1 MPKVNRAPSWPYAS
15 RFAWFW
21 LGQMWVPFGIA
32 AAVTL
37 PSYFWLI
44 AVGAIV
50 LSVAGIAC
58 LGAAMC
64 VTPLAMRLES
74 SRVQLYCTG
83 LAVGSVAGMLALI
96 LMAVVITPWLSHKD
110 LYAYQGALYSLVFTI
125 FYTAICAPVATLVLR
140 IAAKRSRSSIA
151 LPADAPTDASTQL
164 APTPAEPT
172 NAWEKTTLTI
182 VLIVIVVA
190 SCISLPIAGLLLLG
204 PLFTPTGI

>member
-64 VTPLAMRLES
+64 VTPLAVRLES
-74 SRVQLYCTG
+74 SRMQLYCTG
-83 LAVGSVAGMLALI
+83 LAVGSVAGMLTFALVI
-96 LMAVVITPWLSHKD
+96 VVMTSWLSHMD
-110 LYAYQGALYSLVFTI
+110 RTGALIALIFTI
-125 FYTAICAPVATLVLR
+125 LYTAICAPVAALVLR
-140 IAAKRSRSSIA
+140 IAARRSRPPSA
-151 LPADAPTDASTQL
+151 LPADTPADGSAQL
-164 APTPAEPT
+164 APTPTGPT

-190 SCISLPIAGLLLLG
+190 SCISLPITGLLLLG
-204 PLFTPTGI
+204 PLFTPAGV